1 MRIAD
6 KAGHW
11 RFSAPKKYGGK
22 DGSNL
27 WMAVIRDHFA
37 AKGLG
42 LHNDLQNEMSIVG
55 NFPFVA
61 MFETFGTPAQQEEF
75 ILGGFNGT
83 RRTAFGLTEPDHGSD
98 ATFMETR
105 AVPETRNG
113 VEGWLINGEKMWT
126 TGMHVATHCATFCRT
141 SGADGAAKG
150 ITCLLVPTETPGLKI
165 EEYLWTFNM
174 PTDHPRVSFTDV
186 WVPATAMLGQ
196 LDNGLALAQS
206 FVHQNR
212 IRQAASSLGAASYCI
227 EESVKYARERKP
239 FGEELARNQAIQ
251 FPLVELATQCEMLRL
266 LIRKTAWEMDRM
278 PQFRSDREGT
288 LRQDQHVQLLGEPPR
303 RPGRR
308 SRDAGARR
316 HRLFAP
322 QAVRAHLSPPPPL
335 SHHRRLGRNPD
346 ARGAWSHDRGKA
358 VQRPQPMIDFTAMW
372 LLKNLPHERPHTLV
386 HGDFRNGNLI
396 VDPDAG
402 VAAVLDWELAH
413 VGDPMR
419 DLGWLMTRSWRFG
432 ASEKPVGGFGE
443 TDDLFEGYES
453 VAGHK
458 VDRKA
463 VRFWEVFGSFWWA
476 VGALSMGQSFRNGSE
491 PSVERPVIG
500 RRSSECQIDCV
511 NMLIPGWARRPEA
524 ATDDR
529 GDLPTSAE
537 LLTGVRDF
545 LKEDAQAGRQGRS
558 QFLARVAANAT
569 DIVLREMSIGPD
581 AHAWEAQGLSALLGG
596 GGPLGQQR
604 ARLCAAIRAGDI
616 DLKRPDLHA
625 YLRDSVFA
633 RVMIDQ
639 PGYAG
644 ALECAA
650 KG

>member
-1 MRIAD
+1 MTATNYDLEPALVAYLAELDAFIEAEIKPLQAKDDNERFFDHRREWARTDFENGGLPRHEWEDLLRQAMRIAD

-227 EESVKYARERKP
+227 EESVKYARARKP

-278 PQFRSDREGT
+278 PHEAIEKELSDKISMCNYWANRLVGQAADRAMQVHGGIGYSRHKQFEHIYR
-288 LRQDQHVQLLGEPPR
+288 
-303 RPGRR
+303 
-308 SRDAGARR
+308 
-316 HRLFAP
+316 
-322 QAVRAHLSPPPPL
+322 
-335 SHHRRLGRNPD
+335 HHRRYRITEG
-346 ARGAWSHDRGKA
+346 SEEI
-358 VQRPQPMIDFTAMW
+358 Q
-372 LLKNLPHERPHTLV
+372 
-386 HGDFRNGNLI
+386 
-396 VDPDAG
+396 
-402 VAAVLDWELAH
+402 
-413 VGDPMR
+413 MR
-419 DLGWLMTRSWRFG
+419 
-432 ASEKPVGGFGE
+432 K
-443 TDDLFEGYES
+443 
-453 VAGHK
+453 
-458 VDRKA
+458 
-463 VRFWEVFGSFWWA
+463 
-476 VGALSMGQSFRNGSE
+476 VGAYLFGYLG
-491 PSVERPVIG
+491 P
-500 RRSSECQIDCV
+500 RRAMFPKS
-511 NMLIPGWARRPEA
+511 
-524 ATDDR
+524 T
-529 GDLPTSAE
+529 
-537 LLTGVRDF
+537 
-545 LKEDAQAGRQGRS
+545 K
-558 QFLARVAANAT
+558 
-569 DIVLREMSIGPD
+569 
-581 AHAWEAQGLSALLGG
+581 
-596 GGPLGQQR
+596 
-604 ARLCAAIRAGDI
+604 
-616 DLKRPDLHA
+616 
-625 YLRDSVFA
+625 
-633 RVMIDQ
+633 
-639 PGYAG
+639 
-644 ALECAA
+644 